1 MADFLIY
8 IYYEISV
15 DKNDQVTS
23 MTMPVSTSAIFAA
36 SQCLS
41 ELWFFRVWW
50 ACFKYPTGSRTQKC

>member
-41 ELWFFRVWW
+41 EL
-50 ACFKYPTGSRTQKC
+50 